1 MRFVFLAAGL
11 MAAMPVVPAAATTT
25 VLDFSGNIC
34 NTVGNA
40 CGNGTPILNS
50 YGSTGDVSVAW
61 RSVNAPGNGTTNA
74 NNVFYWSLNYADL
87 VGVAYSG
94 SATGE
99 AKFTIAPGKTLSLDS
114 VDVGGWP
121 NVVRTSSVRIYD
133 LGWNI
138 LFDTGSIIFP
148 GTTAATINMGISS
161 TTGLIFQWGPD
172 SFNGGID
179 NLTFTVRDIGPP
191 PIPEPGTWAML
202 IAGFG
207 MIGATLRRRK
217 IATA

>member
-1 MRFVFLAAGL
+1 MRLAFLAAGL
-11 MAAMPVVPAAATTT
+11 MAALPAVPASATTT
-25 VLDFSGNIC
+25 VLDFSGTIC
-34 NTVGNA
+34 DTVGNVCINA
-40 CGNGTPILNS
+40 QPILNT
-50 YGSTGDVSVAW
+50 YGSTGDVAVAW
-61 RSVNAPGNGTTNA
+61 RSVTAPGNNSTLSNYVSHW
-74 NNVFYWSLNYADL
+74 NLNYANL
-87 VGVAYSG
+87 VDVAYSIG
-94 SATGE
+94 QSGE
-99 AKFTIAPGKTLSLDS
+99 ARYTVAPGKTLTLDS

-121 NVVRTSSVRIYD
+121 NVNRASSVRVYD
-133 LGWNI
+133 FDWNI
-138 LFDTGSIIFP
+138 LFDTGSILFP